1 MTSQNIIERAQQQQQ
16 QRQVPEK
23 YLTSGNKKIPEM
35 AAKRQNI
42 QARIS
47 QLNDLWFANEKRT
60 RANKQ

>member
-47 QLNDLWFANEKRT
+47 QLNDL
-60 RANKQ
+60 